1 MLLIS
6 TASCNYPKLVPIH
19 TAFSKSTSCCVKTA
33 VVAVTLRSSSCPS
46 VTAKSSTLCPK
57 VPQAENGHLLQ
68 DIKLIQPSKFYS
80 APNSTQIPPN
90 HQSLKRSQRF
100 PQNSSPLAVCKD
112 HAIELQN
119 LHQNVA
125 NGRWGELKTTL
136 RCTQSILPAL
146 EREQIPPTSLA
157 ASSAS
162 PCRRAWQQMTNAC
175 HDLKGQFQG
184 PSHPTHGYLVG

>member
-162 PCRRAWQQMTNAC
+162 PCRRA
-175 HDLKGQFQG
+175 
-184 PSHPTHGYLVG
+184 